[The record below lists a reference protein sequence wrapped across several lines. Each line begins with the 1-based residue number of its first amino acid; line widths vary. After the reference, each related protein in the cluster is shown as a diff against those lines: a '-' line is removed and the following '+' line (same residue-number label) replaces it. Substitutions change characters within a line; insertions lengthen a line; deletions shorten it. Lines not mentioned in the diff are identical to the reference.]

1 MANEANPC
9 PCDIGDKFEYG
20 SLGEEVQVDHIKAY
34 IVKPKGNADKAVI
47 VIQDI
52 YGWQLPNTRYVA
64 DMLAANGYIAICPD
78 FFVGKEP
85 WKPSNDWSTFQE
97 WLKDHQATNTNKEAD
112 VVLKYLKEHC
122 NAKRIG
128 VVGFCWGGAVTYHMM
143 LKYPEL
149 KAGISVYGIIRDGE
163 ERYNLHNPTF
173 FIFAGNDHV
182 IPLDQVDILQQK
194 LKEHCRTEYKVKIYP
209 GQTHGFVHRKRD
221 DINLQDQPYIQ
232 EARTDMI
239 NWLNTHV

>member
-149 KAGISVYGIIRDGE
+149 KAGISVYGELIPECKTSSQNRKMLLGLFSVCC
-163 ERYNLHNPTF
+163 LHQLPCPHCISRNALQLSF
-173 FIFAGNDHV
+173 E
-182 IPLDQVDILQQK
+182 QILNYLHQQPS
-194 LKEHCRTEYKVKIYP
+194 LAMSFT
-209 GQTHGFVHRKRD
+209 
-221 DINLQDQPYIQ
+221 
-232 EARTDMI
+232 
-239 NWLNTHV
+239 